1 MVAYGTEKPQAYRP
15 RLVDER
21 LQRLLSTFGAV
32 EIRGTKWCGKSWAA
46 LVFGESVVH
55 LDDPNVKAL
64 AEADPALALQ
74 GARPHVVDEWQ
85 EAPSTWDATRRAV
98 DAAGGER
105 GLFILT
111 GSSTPAKDAVTHS
124 GAGRI
129 ARVDMSTMTLWER
142 GLSTGSVSLSGLF
155 ESAFDPS
162 ACETSLAPLADAICC
177 GGWPALV
184 GADAQTA
191 AEVIDQYLDAMFE
204 VSVPKKGGTP
214 DMARRIVSSLAR
226 NVATAATL
234 QTIAQD
240 ASLGDE
246 AGAPAASTVTSY
258 LNMLED
264 MYVIEG
270 LHGWDA
276 PVRAKSR
283 LRTKPNATSPTRP
296 SRPPR
301 SAWGRRGCSP
311 TGRPSASSS
320 SRCASTTCGL
330 IPRACRAPTPDRFAT
345 TAIRTGWRSTS
356 SSSFATAA
364 GQRWRS
370 SSARPR
376 CPTASGTSSAC
387 AKRSP
392 PTRRPAT
399 PSPSFALLSPRRL
412 PSAATTP
419 PMMSTF
425 FLSPL
430 CGSKRSRR
438 PECKQGRRCVRCDA
452 AGCARVDVGG
462 CRGFACG
469 CPPCSCTIAIVH
481 RGGMRA

>member
-1 MVAYGTEKPQAYRP
+1 MVVYGTEKPQAYRP

-46 LVFGESVVH
+46 LAFGESVVH

-85 EAPSTWDATRRAV
+85 EVPSTWDATRRAV

-142 GLSTGSVSLSGLF
+142 GLSTGAVSLSGLF
-155 ESAFDPS
+155 EGAFAPS
-162 ACETSLAPLADAICC
+162 ACEASLAPLADAICC
-177 GGWPALV
+177 GGWPALI

-191 AEVIDQYLDAMFE
+191 AEVVDQYLDAMFE

-214 DMARRIVSSLAR
+214 DMARRIAGSLAR

-246 AGAPAASTVTSY
+246 AGTPAASTVTFY

-264 MYVIEG
+264 MYVIED
-270 LHGWDA
+270 LRGWDA

-283 LRTKPNATSPTRP
+283 LRTKPKRYFVDP
-296 SRPPR
+296 S
-301 SAWGRRGCSP
+301 
-311 TGRPSASSS
+311 
-320 SRCASTTCGL
+320 
-330 IPRACRAPTPDRFAT
+330 IP
-345 TAIRTGWRSTS
+345 
-356 SSSFATAA
+356 AA
-364 GQRWRS
+364 ALGMGPER
-370 SSARPR
+370 
-376 CPTASGTSSAC
+376 
-387 AKRSP
+387 
-392 PTRRPAT
+392 
-399 PSPSFALLSPRRL
+399 LLSDGQTFGLLFESLCVHDLRVYTACLSGAHPGSLRYYGDSDGLEVDVVIELRDGRWAALEIKLGEAKVPDGIRNIERL
-412 PSAATTP
+412 REKVASNPAARNPKPEFCAVVTA
-419 PMMSTF
+419 MSPF
-425 FLSPL
+425 
-430 CGSKRSRR
+430 CRY
-438 PECKQGRRCVRCDA
+438 DA
-452 AGCARVDVGG
+452 AHDVYVFPITAL
-462 CRGFACG
+462 R
-469 CPPCSCTIAIVH
+469 P
-481 RGGMRA
+481 

>member
-32 EIRGTKWCGKSWAA
+32 ELRGTKWCGKSWAA
-46 LVFGESVVH
+46 LAFGESVVH

-85 EAPSTWDATRRAV
+85 EVPSTWDATRRAIA
-98 DAAGGER
+98 AAGG
-105 GLFILT
+105 
-111 GSSTPAKDAVTHS
+111 
-124 GAGRI
+124 
-129 ARVDMSTMTLWER
+129 ER

-155 ESAFDPS
+155 EGAFDPS

-191 AEVIDQYLDAMFE
+191 AEVVDQYLDAMFE

-270 LHGWDA
+270 LRGWDA

-283 LRTKPNATSPTRP
+283 LRTKPKRYFADPSIPAAALDMGPERLLSDGQAFGLLFESLCVHDLRAYTACLPGAHPGSLRYYGDSDGLEVDVVIELRDGRWAALEIKLGEAKVPDGIKNIERLREKVASNPAARNPKPEFCAVVTATSPF
-296 SRPPR
+296 
-301 SAWGRRGCSP
+301 
-311 TGRPSASSS
+311 
-320 SRCASTTCGL
+320 
-330 IPRACRAPTPDRFAT
+330 CRY
-345 TAIRTGWRSTS
+345 
-356 SSSFATAA
+356 
-364 GQRWRS
+364 
-370 SSARPR
+370 
-376 CPTASGTSSAC
+376 
-387 AKRSP
+387 
-392 PTRRPAT
+392 
-399 PSPSFALLSPRRL
+399 
-412 PSAATTP
+412 
-419 PMMSTF
+419 
-425 FLSPL
+425 
-430 CGSKRSRR
+430 
-438 PECKQGRRCVRCDA
+438 DA
-452 AGCARVDVGG
+452 AHDVYVFPITAL
-462 CRGFACG
+462 RQ
-469 CPPCSCTIAIVH
+469 
-481 RGGMRA
+481 

>member
-1 MVAYGTEKPQAYRP
+1 M
-15 RLVDER
+15 
-21 LQRLLSTFGAV
+21 
-32 EIRGTKWCGKSWAA
+32 
-46 LVFGESVVH
+46 H

-85 EAPSTWDATRRAV
+85 EVPSTWDATRRAV

-155 ESAFDPS
+155 EGSFDPS
-162 ACETSLAPLADAICC
+162 ACE
-177 GGWPALV
+177 
-184 GADAQTA
+184 
-191 AEVIDQYLDAMFE
+191 
-204 VSVPKKGGTP
+204 
-214 DMARRIVSSLAR
+214 
-226 NVATAATL
+226 
-234 QTIAQD
+234 
-240 ASLGDE
+240 
-246 AGAPAASTVTSY
+246 
-258 LNMLED
+258 
-264 MYVIEG
+264 
-270 LHGWDA
+270 
-276 PVRAKSR
+276 
-283 LRTKPNATSPTRP
+283 
-296 SRPPR
+296 
-301 SAWGRRGCSP
+301 
-311 TGRPSASSS
+311 
-320 SRCASTTCGL
+320 
-330 IPRACRAPTPDRFAT
+330 
-345 TAIRTGWRSTS
+345 
-356 SSSFATAA
+356 
-364 GQRWRS
+364 
-370 SSARPR
+370 
-376 CPTASGTSSAC
+376 TSSAC

-425 FLSPL
+425 SLSPL

-469 CPPCSCTIAIVH
+469 CPPVHVRLQSYIA
-481 RGGMRA
+481 AACAPDAW

>member
-46 LVFGESVVH
+46 LAFGESVVH

-85 EAPSTWDATRRAV
+85 EVPSTWDATRRAV

-155 ESAFDPS
+155 EGAFDPS

-191 AEVIDQYLDAMFE
+191 AEVIDQYL
-204 VSVPKKGGTP
+204 VSHADGS
-214 DMARRIVSSLAR
+214 RRS
-226 NVATAATL
+226 
-234 QTIAQD
+234 
-240 ASLGDE
+240 ASLLGKTWKKE
-246 AGAPAASTVTSY
+246 LCLMPAAAA
-258 LNMLED
+258 
-264 MYVIEG
+264 I
-270 LHGWDA
+270 
-276 PVRAKSR
+276 
-283 LRTKPNATSPTRP
+283 
-296 SRPPR
+296 
-301 SAWGRRGCSP
+301 SAVVVL
-311 TGRPSASSS
+311 A
-320 SRCASTTCGL
+320 
-330 IPRACRAPTPDRFAT
+330 
-345 TAIRTGWRSTS
+345 
-356 SSSFATAA
+356 
-364 GQRWRS
+364 
-370 SSARPR
+370 
-376 CPTASGTSSAC
+376 
-387 AKRSP
+387 
-392 PTRRPAT
+392 
-399 PSPSFALLSPRRL
+399 
-412 PSAATTP
+412 
-419 PMMSTF
+419 
-425 FLSPL
+425 
-430 CGSKRSRR
+430 
-438 PECKQGRRCVRCDA
+438 
-452 AGCARVDVGG
+452 
-462 CRGFACG
+462 
-469 CPPCSCTIAIVH
+469 
-481 RGGMRA
+481 